1 MARADKHSKQTT
13 GGSQTKLTVLGTT
26 LVGLAAAA
34 LIAASAPAQPTTTTR
49 AQAAGLQKD
58 VDALVTA
65 GTPGAI
71 LIARDGART
80 VRLASGL
87 ADVARKRPMHPG
99 DRFRIASLTKSYVAA
114 VGLQLVAEG
123 KLSLDESVE
132 RRLPG
137 VVPNGRKIRIR
148 QLLNHTSGLFDFAAD
163 PRVLKP
169 YLKGDFGF
177 HWAPRTLVQIGVSH
191 KPLFRPGARYG
202 YSNTDYLVLGL
213 IAEAVTGNSLASE
226 LRSRIFRPLGLRATA
241 FPTSPLIANPYAHG
255 YYVFAKP
262 PATDVSAVS
271 PFPWAAGAMV
281 STGADILSF
290 YRALL
295 AGRILEPKLLNAMKT
310 TVPEGRKTDIPGSR
324 YGLGL
329 ERFPTSC
336 GTAWG
341 HNGAI
346 AGYLVFAFTSTDGSR
361 QAVLMVN
368 EDGSS
373 LTKRA
378 GELFFKVID
387 KAFCS
392 VGKRA

>member
-1 MARADKHSKQTT
+1 
-13 GGSQTKLTVLGTT
+13 
-26 LVGLAAAA
+26 
-34 LIAASAPAQPTTTTR
+34 
-49 AQAAGLQKD
+49 
-58 VDALVTA
+58 
-65 GTPGAI
+65 
-71 LIARDGART
+71 
-80 VRLASGL
+80 
-87 ADVARKRPMHPG
+87 
-99 DRFRIASLTKSYVAA
+99 
-114 VGLQLVAEG
+114 
-123 KLSLDESVE
+123 
-132 RRLPG
+132 
-137 VVPNGRKIRIR
+137 
-148 QLLNHTSGLFDFAAD
+148 
-163 PRVLKP
+163 
-169 YLKGDFGF
+169 
-177 HWAPRTLVQIGVSH
+177 LVQIGVSH

-213 IAEAVTGNSLASE
+213 IVEAVTGNSLASE
-226 LRSRIFRPLGLRATA
+226 LDSRIFRPLGLRATA